1 MKKTRFGRI
10 TRGLIGLQL
19 ALVPL
24 CVGVISAPAVSAYSV
39 AQGEEL
45 DQIIFR
51 DGRIIKGIIDEET
64 DKSVSMFV
72 VVGSIKGASATVYDK
87 ENILSVI
94 RGTGKKTPE
103 ADHSNHKMDEHA
115 TTTRDAADRPGKKVI
130 YHIKLDG
137 WFGRDINVT
146 PLKQAVDAAK
156 KYNPDYLLIE
166 VDNRWEQFGQD
177 LGDDRANFDE
187 FSIADKLEPVLRQD
201 LQTHWENPPE
211 VVVWVKNAMAGA
223 AFIPFFSPN
232 VYFSSD
238 GRMGGIGNLGGMFGS
253 MGDEVVRDKQESL
266 RLGRAEGMANANGY
280 DPRII
285 KAMTMKEYVLYYTMD
300 GGRPVYYNE
309 PVPGAEL
316 LTDDGKDEN
325 ADTMQAQVRS
335 EGNDVLTLRAELAQ
349 KLGIS
354 KGTADTTEDVLFYL
368 GVLDNYDLIEDKA
381 ERIMTRWSKTIDRLE
396 RNIPR
401 MYREY
406 EEIEVNGTYNERKR
420 ARGARINLLKK
431 IISQIERYEE
441 SLQFADIE
449 IPPVAQLRTMVEQ
462 HRLEQLADRP

>member
-10 TRGLIGLQL
+10 ARGLIGLQL

-24 CVGVISAPAVSAYSV
+24 CVGVITPPAASAYTTR
-39 AQGEEL
+39 QGEEL

-51 DGRIIKGIIDEET
+51 DGRIIKGVIAEET
-64 DKSVSMFV
+64 KKSVSMFV

-87 ENILSVI
+87 EDILSVI
-94 RGTGKKTPE
+94 HGSGSDTPETAATVKKTDQTANPPRDT
-103 ADHSNHKMDEHA
+103 AA
-115 TTTRDAADRPGKKVI
+115 TPGRKVI

-146 PLKQAVDAAK
+146 PLQQAVDAAK
-156 KYNPDYLLIE
+156 KFNPDYLLIE
-166 VDNRWEQFGQD
+166 VDNRWERFGQD

-187 FSIADKLEPVLRQD
+187 FSIADKLEPILRQD
-201 LQTHWENPPE
+201 LQSHWKNPPE

-223 AFIPFFSPN
+223 AFIPFFTPN
-232 VYFSSD
+232 VYFASN

-266 RLGRAEGMANANGY
+266 RLGRAKGMAIVNGY
-280 DPRII
+280 DPRIMQ
-285 KAMTMKEYVLYYTMD
+285 AMTMKDYVLYYTMD
-300 GGRPVYYNE
+300 GGKPVYSNE

-325 ADTMQAQVRS
+325 ADTMEAQVRS

-354 KGTADTTEDVLFYL
+354 KGTADTVEDVLFYL
-368 GVLDNYDLIEDKA
+368 GVLDNYELIEDPP
-381 ERIMTRWSKTIDRLE
+381 ERIMNRWSKAIDRLE
-396 RNIPR
+396 RDIPR

-406 EEIEVNGTYNERKR
+406 DEIQVGGTYNERKR
-420 ARGARINLLKK
+420 ARGAKINLLKK
-431 IISQIERYEE
+431 IISQMERYQE
-441 SLQFADIE
+441 SLQFTRIGV
-449 IPPVAQLRTMVEQ
+449 PPAAQLRTMIEQ
-462 HRLEQLADRP
+462 LRLEQLADRP